1 MTDQHMLTNIK
12 DYAILI
18 DKTQN
23 YNVNENH
30 DIMKSRSRSQILL
43 FVLPYPADHQPEC
56 TFPGT

>member
-30 DIMKSRSRSQILL
+30 DIEVKI
-43 FVLPYPADHQPEC
+43 
-56 TFPGT
+56 